1 MLKNI
6 TIILVVI
13 LVVSLLLGIV
23 GAQLPSDLIVKQ
35 DAPTKIDL
43 SNTAPSSAKAI
54 NDLNTKLSK
63 QPRWVMPDI
72 GYATSEPVNVVQGES
87 ETMTGAIKTFING
100 SEELPANVGYL
111 NATANVTKIEELN
124 GSLVFW

>member
-1 MLKNI
+1 MIKKI
-6 TIILVVI
+6 FIILIV
-13 LVVSLLLGIV
+13 LLSLLGTS

-35 DAPTKIDL
+35 DAPAKLDL

-54 NDLNTKLSK
+54 NDLNIKLSK

-72 GYATSEPVNVVQGES
+72 GYATSEPVNVVQDES
-87 ETMTGAIKTFING
+87 ETMTGAVKTFING
-100 SEELPANVGYL
+100 SDDLPANVGYL
-111 NATANVTKIEELN
+111 NVTANVTKVEELN

>member
-1 MLKNI
+1 MLNMIKNSI
-6 TIILVVI
+6 IILLIIVT
-13 LVVSLLLGIV
+13 LLFGMA

-35 DAPTKIDL
+35 DAPTKLDL
-43 SNTAPSSAKAI
+43 SNTAPSS
-54 NDLNTKLSK
+54 
-63 QPRWVMPDI
+63 
-72 GYATSEPVNVVQGES
+72 
-87 ETMTGAIKTFING
+87 AIKTFING

>member
-1 MLKNI
+1 MFKNI
-6 TIILVVI
+6 IIVLV
-13 LVVSLLLGIV
+13 LLALLGIA

-35 DAPTKIDL
+35 DAPTKLDL

-54 NDLNTKLSK
+54 NELNTKLTK
-63 QPRWVMPDI
+63 QPRWTMPDI

-87 ETMTGAIKTFING
+87 EVLTGAITTFING
-100 SEELPANVGYL
+100 SDELPANVGYL
-111 NATANVTKIEELN
+111 NATANITKIEELN